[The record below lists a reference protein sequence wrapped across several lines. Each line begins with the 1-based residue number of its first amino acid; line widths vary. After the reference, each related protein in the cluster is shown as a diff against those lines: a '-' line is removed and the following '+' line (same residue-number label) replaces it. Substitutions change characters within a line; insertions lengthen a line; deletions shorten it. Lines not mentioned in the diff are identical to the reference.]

1 MWHSDHVSHAS
12 APGAD
17 DGMGLARA
25 GLQGVAHAVA
35 VASGKGGVGKSTTA
49 ANLAVSLALT
59 HRLRVGLMDADV
71 FGPSVPRLMHLEGKP
86 YATADKKMVPLENF
100 GVKCISM
107 GFLLD
112 QGEAAV
118 WRGPMVMGAIDK
130 LLKGCEWGELDVLVI
145 DMPPGTGD
153 AYISVS
159 QKIKLSGAVI
169 VSTPQ
174 EMSLSV
180 ARRGITMYG
189 KVQVPVLGLVENM
202 SYFTCKCGESHDIFG
217 SGGAER
223 VAQELGLDL
232 LGKVPLEAK
241 LRQGGDAGVPVLVG
255 HPQSESARAYDS
267 IAKNLMAKL
276 EGNKPTS

>member
-1 MWHSDHVSHAS
+1 
-12 APGAD
+12 
-17 DGMGLARA
+17 
-25 GLQGVAHAVA
+25 
-35 VASGKGGVGKSTTA
+35 
-49 ANLAVSLALT
+49 
-59 HRLRVGLMDADV
+59 
-71 FGPSVPRLMHLEGKP
+71 
-86 YATADKKMVPLENF
+86 
-100 GVKCISM
+100 
-107 GFLLD
+107 
-112 QGEAAV
+112 
-118 WRGPMVMGAIDK
+118 
-130 LLKGCEWGELDVLVI
+130 
-145 DMPPGTGD
+145 
-153 AYISVS
+153 
-159 QKIKLSGAVI
+159 
-169 VSTPQ
+169 
-174 EMSLSV
+174 
-180 ARRGITMYG
+180 MYG